1 MTKFRNLLRTPQA
14 ALFVLALAAYAYFYQ
29 AGGWNQNS
37 RFDLTRSIVE
47 DHSLIIDRIHRNTG
61 DEAKRDNHFY
71 CDKAPGVSLFAVPVW
86 EVVYHAAG
94 APKSPTPRLL
104 AIGAWSSTVIVVGI
118 PSAIAVAMLFS
129 LLLRLGLTS
138 RRAAGVAVVWCIGT
152 LAWPYATLMYGH
164 QLIAAL
170 LMIAFAMLAEVAP
183 GQASW
188 RRLIGVGALLGT
200 AVVVE
205 YPAALIV
212 AVLAVYALRAANWR
226 RVLIG
231 LALGG
236 LLPAL
241 LLGAY
246 HAAAFG
252 SPMTLPYTFSTQKHR
267 HLGWFM
273 GLGKPE
279 PFVIWSILGSSYRG
293 LFYSSPE
300 LLLMFPGAVRWWR
313 RGETSL
319 VIACVAI
326 ALLFLWLNAS
336 LVDWQG
342 GWAMGPRYLIPA
354 IPFMVL
360 LAAGMLL
367 PTNVASTWKLKL
379 GWLLGVVAVI
389 GSAFA
394 MLVGTAVKP
403 EVPSAIMKPFQEYL
417 LPHFYDGQ
425 LGISTQSIDM
435 ITNPDNGPHQ
445 AWNLGNALGFEG
457 LSSLVPLMVAFAVCF
472 LWLMLSTRVQAAA
485 RSKPS
490 TKSTRARR

>member
-1 MTKFRNLLRTPQA
+1 MTRLLKLLRTPQA
-14 ALFVLALAAYAYFYQ
+14 ALFVLALVAYAYFYQ

-86 EVVYHAAG
+86 EVLYKAAG
-94 APKSPTPRLL
+94 SPSAPSPRLL

-129 LLLRLGLTS
+129 LLLRLGLSS
-138 RRAAGVAVVWCIGT
+138 RRAAVVAVIWCLGT

-170 LMIAFAMLAEVAP
+170 LMIAFVLLAEVAP

-188 RRLIGVGALLGT
+188 RRLIGVGALLGI

-212 AVLAVYALRAANWR
+212 AVLAVYALRAAPLR
-226 RVLIG
+226 RVLPA

-236 LLPAL
+236 LAPAI

-252 SPMTLPYTFSTQKHR
+252 SPTTLPYTFSTQKHR

-293 LFYSSPE
+293 LFYSAPH

-313 RGETSL
+313 RGEKSL
-319 VIACVAI
+319 VIACVSI
-326 ALLFLWLNAS
+326 FFLFLWLNAS

-342 GWAMGPRYLIPA
+342 GWAMGPRYLVPA

-367 PTNVASTWKLKL
+367 PTTIVSSWKLKL
-379 GWLLGVVAVI
+379 AWAIGIVAA
-389 GSAFA
+389 GASAFA

-403 EVPSAIMKPFQEYL
+403 EVPTAIAKPFQQYL

-425 LGISTQSIDM
+425 LGISTQGIDM
-435 ITNPDNGPHQ
+435 ISNPDNAPHQ

-457 LSSLVPLMVAFAVCF
+457 LSSLLPLLIAIGVCA
-472 LWLMLSTRVQAAA
+472 LWLWLTTRMRSSAPSTSTR
-485 RSKPS
+485 
-490 TKSTRARR
+490 TRR